1 MVGQSYGSGV
11 TKELAE
17 KLGVL
22 DTAEGME
29 PRGPDTPMKAVR
41 AADVPKSK
49 SLFKLLMSGLSDE
62 EPDEGPDDDTEAVAP
77 VAPVAKVCGPASK
90 WDCLKML
97 LCIFMRAFGTD
108 ASSDS
113 GQFRPPDSGQFRGQ

>member
-1 MVGQSYGSGV
+1 MVGQSYGSGI

-17 KLGVL
+17 SLGVL

-62 EPDEGPDDDTEAVAP
+62 EPDEDDEDDESENETEPEKLVP
-77 VAPVAKVCGPASK
+77 SSK
-90 WDCLKML
+90 WSCLEML
-97 LCIFMRAFGTD
+97 LKLFMRIMCESPRVDSNSGQFR
-108 ASSDS
+108 SPDS
-113 GQFRPPDSGQFRGQ
+113 GQFRP

>member
-62 EPDEGPDDDTEAVAP
+62 EPDEDDEDYELENEAEPEKP
-77 VAPVAKVCGPASK
+77 VSSSK
-90 WDCLKML
+90 WSCLEML
-97 LCIFMRAFGTD
+97 LKLFMRIMGESPRVDSNSGQFR
-108 ASSDS
+108 SPDS
-113 GQFRPPDSGQFRGQ
+113 GQFRP